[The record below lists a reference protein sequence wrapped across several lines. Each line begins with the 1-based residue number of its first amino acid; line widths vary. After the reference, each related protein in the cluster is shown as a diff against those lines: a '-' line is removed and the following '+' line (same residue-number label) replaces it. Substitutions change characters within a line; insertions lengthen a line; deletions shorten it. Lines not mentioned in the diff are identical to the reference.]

1 MQVAQYLFQ
10 SPYTSAVQVGRL
22 DPSSSQSSS
31 DTNTQATV
39 EDQTQQK
46 AQEFTQTQK
55 QAVKP
60 SVSTNTPS
68 TNILDITA

>member
-31 DTNTQATV
+31 NTQATV